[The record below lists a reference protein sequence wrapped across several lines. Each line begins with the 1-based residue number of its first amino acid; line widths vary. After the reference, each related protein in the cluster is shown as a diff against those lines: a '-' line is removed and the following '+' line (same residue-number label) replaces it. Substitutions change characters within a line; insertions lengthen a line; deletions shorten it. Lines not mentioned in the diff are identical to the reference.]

1 MTGSKKG
8 RADMVLVRRKLVPSR
23 EKARALIR
31 DKAVMLDGQP
41 LVKPSQTV
49 PFEGNFEIEEAM
61 IRWVSRGG
69 LKLEAALEAFA
80 LPPLNGCVCV
90 DLGASTGGFTD
101 VLLGYG
107 AGHVYAVDVGHGQL
121 AEKLA
126 RDKRV
131 TNLEKTHARE
141 LDTALIPQQID
152 LVVCDLSFI
161 SVTKALAPAL
171 ELVRTGGRLVTLIKP
186 QFEAGRAALG
196 KGGVVREEED
206 RQAAIALVRAFI
218 CQQCSWQERGLIPS
232 PITGADGNIEYLFCA
247 EKP

>member
-1 MTGSKKG
+1 MTGSEKG

-31 DKAVMLDGQP
+31 DKAVMLDGQL

-49 PFEGNFEIEEAM
+49 PFKGNFEIEEAS

-69 LKLEAALEAFA
+69 LKLEVALEAFA

-90 DLGASTGGFTD
+90 DVGASTGGFTD

-131 TNLEKTHARE
+131 TNLEKTHARD

-218 CQQCSWQERGLIPS
+218 CQQCGWQERGLIPS

>member
-1 MTGSKKG
+1 MTGSEKG

-31 DKAVMLDGQP
+31 DKAVMLDGQL

-49 PFEGNFEIEEAM
+49 PFKGNFEIEEAT

-90 DLGASTGGFTD
+90 DVGASTGGFTD

-131 TNLEKTHARE
+131 TNLEKTHARD

-206 RQAAIALVRAFI
+206 RQAAIALVRTFI
-218 CQQCSWQERGLIPS
+218 CQQSGWQEWGLIPS

-247 EKP
+247 KKP